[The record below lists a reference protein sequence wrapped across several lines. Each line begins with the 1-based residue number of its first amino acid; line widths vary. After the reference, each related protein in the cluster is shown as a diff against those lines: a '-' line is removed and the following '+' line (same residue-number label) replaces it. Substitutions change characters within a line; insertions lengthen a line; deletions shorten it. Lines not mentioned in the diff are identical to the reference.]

1 MRPAKLSGSPTPPG
15 RIRIIMKSSLSL
27 LLPSQQYPEHASSPS
42 QACDQ
47 KFPRSSAT
55 NELEKLTRTV
65 IDGINSQSYRAIQN
79 MMAKSYKADLD
90 DITQSSSYDEN
101 ETQFRQLSTKNPEY
115 RVEVVNVEADVD
127 EDGQYAIGEF

>member
-1 MRPAKLSGSPTPPG
+1 
-15 RIRIIMKSSLSL
+15 
-27 LLPSQQYPEHASSPS
+27 
-42 QACDQ
+42 
-47 KFPRSSAT
+47 
-55 NELEKLTRTV
+55 
-65 IDGINSQSYRAIQN
+65 